1 MYDLKK
7 CWKVVAVIFTLS
19 VLLFSIPAYYSI
31 QPGYSNTIVLSSGSH
46 QMKVYPAN
54 ISTGTFQSNTGDIKF
69 QVDSQIVGN
78 YTINLLAL
86 APSSGQWIKVY
97 SSTVHGNLYYQFSTE
112 LPFKYL
118 DNGTITL
125 EIEING
131 VSSPLIHLSVKQT
144 ILPYLLELMFY
155 SSLALAFFASVIAAY
170 SRKFLLFPVA
180 ILYSVISV
188 LIGQRYDLFFMIS
201 SGLRLFHG
209 VDPYIASSQLPGPL
223 KWAYPPVFPYYSE
236 LVDRLVFLSNL
247 DRIPSNL
254 SLNYIGVIYGNLYS
268 AWKAIKS
275 LPLYDLYA
283 AIKIPMVLSIF
294 GSYAMIWRMSP
305 LKGKNFGLWLLNPA
319 VILIGIAWGQIDAV
333 AAFCMLMSIYY
344 FRKSRTSYSV
354 LMASIGTAIKIFP
367 VLLIPF
373 IIVSSRHRGRD
384 LLIVCAIASLVLF
397 LYYSVGNFSMNL
409 STLFF
414 SRSSPTF
421 NGVFFVNGLS
431 WQVILKVL
439 RVSKFPSLFL
449 YVFAPVYAILVGIYW
464 KTGKNIEHFLVVS
477 FLLFFLTYNIVNP
490 QYMIYPISLYLIL
503 GRPKEALSLSIIPVA
518 YVSISSSLAFFL
530 NPELSYNYLSSI
542 FGQAQNFLFSSIYG
556 RIALYALIFVSNAFF
571 LFLII
576 REIKLAR
583 NKATTIK
590 PRNSDLEII

>member
-1 MYDLKK
+1 
-7 CWKVVAVIFTLS
+7 
-19 VLLFSIPAYYSI
+19 
-31 QPGYSNTIVLSSGSH
+31 
-46 QMKVYPAN
+46 MKVYPAN

-69 QVDSQIVGN
+69 QVDSQTVGN

-97 SSTVHGNLYYQFSTE
+97 SSTVHGNPYYQFSTE

-144 ILPYLLELMFY
+144 ILPYLLEIMFY

-247 DRIPSNL
+247 DKIPSNL

-384 LLIVCAIASLVLF
+384 LLIVWAIALLVLF

>member
-1 MYDLKK
+1 
-7 CWKVVAVIFTLS
+7 
-19 VLLFSIPAYYSI
+19 
-31 QPGYSNTIVLSSGSH
+31 
-46 QMKVYPAN
+46 MKVYPAN

-144 ILPYLLELMFY
+144 ILPYLLEIMFY

-247 DRIPSNL
+247 DKIPSNL

-319 VILIGIAWGQIDAV
+319 IILIGIAWGQIDAV

-384 LLIVCAIASLVLF
+384 LLIVWAIALLVLF

>member
-1 MYDLKK
+1 
-7 CWKVVAVIFTLS
+7 
-19 VLLFSIPAYYSI
+19 
-31 QPGYSNTIVLSSGSH
+31 
-46 QMKVYPAN
+46 MKVYPAN

-144 ILPYLLELMFY
+144 ILPYLLEIMFY

-247 DRIPSNL
+247 DKIPSNL

-319 VILIGIAWGQIDAV
+319 IILIGIAWGQIDAV

-384 LLIVCAIASLVLF
+384 LLIVWAIASLVLF
-397 LYYSVGNFSMNL
+397 LYYSVGNFSINL

>member
-1 MYDLKK
+1 
-7 CWKVVAVIFTLS
+7 
-19 VLLFSIPAYYSI
+19 
-31 QPGYSNTIVLSSGSH
+31 
-46 QMKVYPAN
+46 MKVYPAN

-69 QVDSQIVGN
+69 QVDSQTVGN

-97 SSTVHGNLYYQFSTE
+97 SSTVHGNPYYQFSTE

-144 ILPYLLELMFY
+144 ILPYLLEIMFY

-384 LLIVCAIASLVLF
+384 LLIVWAIALLVLF

-503 GRPKEALSLSIIPVA
+503 GRPKEALSLSVIPVA